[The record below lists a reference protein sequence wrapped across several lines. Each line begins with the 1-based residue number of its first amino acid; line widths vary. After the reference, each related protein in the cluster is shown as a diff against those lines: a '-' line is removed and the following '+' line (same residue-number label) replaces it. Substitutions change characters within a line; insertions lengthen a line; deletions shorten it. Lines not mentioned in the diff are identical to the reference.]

1 MPWYR
6 SPPAWNGGGTKV
18 EPSVCIFT
26 SGVRCPVSPKSK
38 AYRPFV
44 RLGHAAGSTAITRI
58 DASSRSAR
66 PMNGNASPEKFE
78 PPPVQP
84 MTTSG

>member
-1 MPWYR
+1 M
-6 SPPAWNGGGTKV
+6 
-18 EPSVCIFT
+18 
-26 SGVRCPVSPKSK
+26 SPKSN

-44 RLGHAAGSTAITRI
+44 RLGQAAGSTAITRI
-58 DASSRSAR
+58 VASSRSAR

-84 MTTSG
+84 MRMSG